1 MHSEIAS
8 CHHLTQQK
16 APTTLIL
23 TRNQQLLIES
33 QHLTEHPH
41 ELAGKGQQS
50 KTTELLL
57 IAVDAA
63 TFGLGAKEI
72 IVVDD
77 LFEANTLVEEVVGD
91 MTKQEHDIEL
101 PCRRCKSLRLQIGE
115 LCIGMFK
122 EILLQTTVVER
133 IVEPRRP
140 VVHLDGYVASL
151 QKVDM
156 MIARLGIGYELAA
169 VGDHRSDVSILTVSE
184 K

>member
-1 MHSEIAS
+1 MHSEIATS
-8 CHHLTQQK
+8 QHLTEQK
-16 APTTLIL
+16 TPTTLIL
-23 TRNQQLLIES
+23 TRNQQLLIET

-50 KTTELLL
+50 KTAELLL
-57 IAVDAA
+57 VAVDAA
-63 TFGLGAKEI
+63 TFGLGAKKI

-91 MTKQEHDIEL
+91 MTEQEHDIEH

-133 IVEPRRP
+133 TVEPRRS
-140 VVHLDGYVASL
+140 VVYLDGYVASL
-151 QKVDM
+151 QKVYM

-169 VGDHRSDVSILTVSE
+169 VGYHRSDVSILTVSE

>member
-1 MHSEIAS
+1 MHSEIAT
-8 CHHLTQQK
+8 CQHLTQQK

-50 KTTELLL
+50 KTTELLFVAL
-57 IAVDAA
+57 YAA

-77 LFEANTLVEEVVGD
+77 LLEANTLVEEVVGD

-101 PCRRCKSLRLQIGE
+101 PCRRSKSLRLQIGE

-122 EILLQTTVVER
+122 EIPLQTTVVER
-133 IVEPRRP
+133 IVEPRRS

-156 MIARLGIGYELAA
+156 MIARLGIRNELAA

>member
-8 CHHLTQQK
+8 CQHLTQQK
-16 APTTLIL
+16 TATTLIL
-23 TRNQQLLIES
+23 TSNQQLLIES
-33 QHLTEHPH
+33 QHLTEYPH

-50 KTTELLL
+50 KTAELLL
-57 IAVDAA
+57 VAVDAA

-91 MTKQEHDIEL
+91 MTEQEHDIEL
-101 PCRRCKSLRLQIGE
+101 PRRHSKSLRLLIGV

-122 EILLQTTVVER
+122 EIPLQTTVVER
-133 IVEPRRP
+133 IVEPGWT

-156 MIARLGIGYELAA
+156 MIARLGIGYELAT
-169 VGDHRSDVSILTVSE
+169 VGDHCSDVSILTESE

>member
-8 CHHLTQQK
+8 CQHLTQQK

-23 TRNQQLLIES
+23 TSNQQLLIES
-33 QHLTEHPH
+33 QHLTEYPH

-50 KTTELLL
+50 KTAELLFV
-57 IAVDAA
+57 AVDAA

-77 LFEANTLVEEVVGD
+77 LFESNTLVEEVVGD
-91 MTKQEHDIEL
+91 MTEQEHDIEL
-101 PCRRCKSLRLQIGE
+101 PRRHSKSLRLLIGE

-122 EILLQTTVVER
+122 EIPLQTTVVER

-140 VVHLDGYVASL
+140 VMHLDGYVACL
-151 QKVDM
+151 QKIYM
-156 MIARLGIGYELAA
+156 MIARLGIGYELAT

>member
-1 MHSEIAS
+1 MHAEIAS
-8 CHHLTQQK
+8 CQHLTQQK
-16 APTTLIL
+16 ATTTLIL

-50 KTTELLL
+50 KTAELLL
-57 IAVDAA
+57 VAVDAA

-72 IVVDD
+72 IVIDD
-77 LFEANTLVEEVVGD
+77 LFESNTLVEEVVGD
-91 MTKQEHDIEL
+91 MAEQEHDIEL
-101 PCRRCKSLRLQIGE
+101 PCRRSKSLRLQIGE

-122 EILLQTTVVER
+122 EIPLQTTVVER

-140 VVHLDGYVASL
+140 VVHLGRNVASL
-151 QKVDM
+151 QEVDM
-156 MIARLGIGYELAA
+156 VVARLGIGYELAA
-169 VGDHRSDVSILTVSE
+169 VGYHRSDVSILTVSE